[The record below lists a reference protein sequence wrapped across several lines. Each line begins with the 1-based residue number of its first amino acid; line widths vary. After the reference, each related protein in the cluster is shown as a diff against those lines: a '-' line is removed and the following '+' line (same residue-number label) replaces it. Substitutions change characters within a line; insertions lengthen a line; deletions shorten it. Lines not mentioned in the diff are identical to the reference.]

1 MAIEAQDLKSA
12 MAAQLGVFGTQ
23 RYLDVPHYI
32 PAIQGAQRRF
42 NALVESV
49 FAENKGGEEMFTE
62 ITETRVFQTNS
73 VGAIAFLPADIGHEL
88 WTIVAVFPE
97 PETAPVGTTVP
108 LGPNQYLRSDLAW
121 VGPSRYPVRRIT
133 QEQIAMTKGNRF
145 MPGNEVM
152 ATSPDG
158 APAPR
163 RSYAYYYVGGEGTR
177 IRVLPLTLTSTKIV
191 GVSYLR
197 NIQPI
202 QSINESIP
210 YPSRAFQMLRDLAL
224 NELSTR
230 QGAKP
235 LYEVTL
241 DQVRTLLI
249 AQA

>member
-42 NALVESV
+42 NGLVESI

-73 VGAIAFLPADIGHEL
+73 VGAIAFLPADIGHDL

-97 PETAPVGTTVP
+97 PETSPVGTTVP

-121 VGPSRYPVRRIT
+121 VGPSQYPVRRIT

-152 ATSPDG
+152 AAG
-158 APAPR
+158 PR

-202 QSINESIP
+202 QSISESIP
-210 YPSRAFQMLRDLAL
+210 YPSRAFQMLRNLAL